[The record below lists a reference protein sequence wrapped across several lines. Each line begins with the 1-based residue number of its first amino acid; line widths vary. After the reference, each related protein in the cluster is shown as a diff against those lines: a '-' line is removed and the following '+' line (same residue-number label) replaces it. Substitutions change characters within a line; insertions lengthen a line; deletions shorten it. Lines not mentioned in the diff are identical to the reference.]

1 MKLEARLRKTIP
13 IQPDGSVR
21 IAKELVE
28 EVFGKAREAVVHIRS
43 GCLVLSPVYIDIESG
58 QLPQIL
64 SRLHRFEAL
73 DSVME
78 GHFKRSD
85 AQVVQFEGD
94 LSVLSLNDV
103 FLFLSASKKS
113 GALLVQDRARWGFFF
128 RNGNL
133 VFAASDE
140 PRASLAAFLLK
151 RQFLT
156 EQDLVQAT
164 HALSRTDD
172 ALGALFEATGLTL
185 DEFREQWT
193 SCVEDSIFYVF
204 TMGRGRFSFINGEL
218 LSPFLLT
225 LPMSTTNYVM
235 EATRRIDE
243 WARIQDRVPPADAV
257 LGLAEDVTAS
267 TALTFE
273 EEQVL
278 SQINGSRTL
287 DEVVLSAKVGEMEGK
302 KAVASLV
309 AAGMVRVAR
318 QAEMPGESLPVS
330 AAELPAA
337 ERTALAS
344 RIESY
349 NNVFSTIYQ
358 ALTVEVGNKVEVILG
373 AFFKGLEPKASLLSG
388 LGFSQEG
395 TLPAD
400 VLLSR
405 LAAISDGREE
415 TLVMELNELLYFQLF
430 AVKNSLG
437 PEMEAGIVEMAR
449 TLLKE

>member
-1 MKLEARLRKTIP
+1 MRKTLP
-13 IQPDGSVR
+13 IQPDGSIR
-21 IAKELVE
+21 LSREIVE

-43 GCLVLSPVYIDIESG
+43 GCLILSPVYIDIESG
-58 QLPQIL
+58 QLPKLLAQ
-64 SRLHRFEAL
+64 LHRFESL
-73 DSVME
+73 DTVLE
-78 GHFKRSD
+78 GHFNRSD
-85 AQVVQFEGD
+85 AQTVQFEGD

-113 GALLVQDRARWGFFF
+113 GALVVQDKARWGFFF
-128 RNGNL
+128 KNGNM

-164 HALSRTDD
+164 HALARSDD
-172 ALGALFEATGLTL
+172 ALKALFEASGLTL
-185 DEFREQWT
+185 EEFREQWAG
-193 SCVEDSIFYVF
+193 CVEDGIFYVF
-204 TMGRGRFSFINGEL
+204 TLGRGRFSFINGEL
-218 LSPFLLT
+218 LSPFLMT

-243 WARIQDRVPPADAV
+243 WAHIQDRVPPAEAV
-257 LGLAEDVTAS
+257 LDLAEDVTAS

-273 EEQVL
+273 EERVL
-278 SQINGSRTL
+278 SQINGMRTL
-287 DEVVLSAKVGEMEGK
+287 QEVLQRAKVGEMEGK

-309 AAGMVRVAR
+309 AAGMVRVAPSPEP
-318 QAEMPGESLPVS
+318 AGGLPEPNS
-330 AAELPAA
+330 AAALSLE
-337 ERTALAS
+337 EREALSA

-349 NNVFSTIYQ
+349 NSVFSTIYQ

-373 AFFKGLEPKASLLSG
+373 AFFKGLEPGASLLSG
-388 LGFSQEG
+388 LGFSREG
-395 TLPAD
+395 ILPAE

-405 LAAISDGREE
+405 LAERPDGREE
-415 TLVMELNELLYFQLF
+415 VLVQDLNELLYFQLF

-437 PEMEAGIVEMAR
+437 PEMEAGIVEMAK
-449 TLLKE
+449 TLLRA